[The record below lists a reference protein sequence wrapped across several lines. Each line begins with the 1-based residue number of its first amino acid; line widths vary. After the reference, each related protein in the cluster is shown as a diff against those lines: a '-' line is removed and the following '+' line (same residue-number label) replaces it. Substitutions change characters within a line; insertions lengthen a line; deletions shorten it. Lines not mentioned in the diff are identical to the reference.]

1 MTIWKVKHKCHPS
14 STMSAIWKDK
24 SCSNLELD
32 MMLEIWF
39 QTFERKWGCMS
50 HLMLFGESN
59 HYLNIQDII

>member
-1 MTIWKVKHKCHPS
+1 
-14 STMSAIWKDK
+14 MSAICKDK

-32 MMLEIWF
+32 MMLEILF